1 MECRQSFEGEPAYTR
16 RCERHSHHAAEWRIG
31 QGEMGL
37 TIGPG
42 KARSLPMPFVSITRL
57 RVRRWRYLPRFL
69 FHFIRAARQAKRA
82 AGSLAVAVLRDTD
95 RALWTSIGRCILNYG
110 TAVCARAVTVGASTG
125 SVHHHIIHPSIMRT
139 PLSPFSE
146 RGKSASEASHGRTM
160 KASISNSPD
169 RKKLKNPTLLYL
181 HVSHKL
187 ISTRCS

>member
-1 MECRQSFEGEPAYTR
+1 
-16 RCERHSHHAAEWRIG
+16 
-31 QGEMGL
+31 
-37 TIGPG
+37 
-42 KARSLPMPFVSITRL
+42 MPFVSITRL
-57 RVRRWRYLPRFL
+57 RVRRWRYLPHFL
-69 FHFIRAARQAKRA
+69 FQSFRAARQAKRA

-125 SVHHHIIHPSIMRT
+125 SVHHHIIHR
-139 PLSPFSE
+139 LDHAHSPFTFSE